1 MRNNKWRNKVG
12 NPKRGWHS
20 ECLKHRHTHT
30 HFKTD
35 QTGKC
40 RWHCRSMEA
49 AVRGLNFNLP
59 SDVQAKVLGDESNVI
74 QWPYI
79 HVVGFKSKW
88 PIYIFIY
95 TYMEYYSS
103 MLLQMVKFYPSNNMD
118 ELERYFTKWNRSD
131 RERQILNITLPCI
144 ILEVPTLVWNYF
156 KTKLPTPKK
165 CSERT
170 FYKTCS

>member
-40 RWHCRSMEA
+40 RWHCRSMDA

-95 TYMEYYSS
+95 TYMEYYSP
-103 MLLQMVKFYPSNNMD
+103 MLLQMVKFYPSNSMD
-118 ELERYFTKWNRSD
+118 ELERCLLSEIGQTEKDKYWILPFTVLFLKFLFLF
-131 RERQILNITLPCI
+131 EI
-144 ILEVPTLVWNYF
+144 ILKQKVIF
-156 KTKLPTPKK
+156 
-165 CSERT
+165 
-170 FYKTCS
+170 